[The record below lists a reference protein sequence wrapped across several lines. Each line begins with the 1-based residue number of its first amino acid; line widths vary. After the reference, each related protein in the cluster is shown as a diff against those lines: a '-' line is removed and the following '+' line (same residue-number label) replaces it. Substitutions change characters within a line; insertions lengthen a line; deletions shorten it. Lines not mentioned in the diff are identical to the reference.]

1 VRSSDVSNSMK
12 LNVNRGSELE
22 APVSDM
28 PLNASG
34 FSSRFLLVMYQGDMN
49 SDCQN
54 PVYVLGLCVA
64 PGAEAAATASA
75 VAVAGGVKKNI
86 LRKRREDQGAEGQV
100 GPLQQVRL
108 GSNHHARQVSRGGG
122 GAAARGRALTGR
134 DGGGA
139 ARQARVY
146 FIARGR
152 LRKCAK
158 SLNIMHDAETVICST
173 A

>member
-1 VRSSDVSNSMK
+1 
-12 LNVNRGSELE
+12 
-22 APVSDM
+22 
-28 PLNASG
+28 
-34 FSSRFLLVMYQGDMN
+34 MYQGDMN

-75 VAVAGGVKKNI
+75 VAVAGGFKKNI

-146 FIARGR
+146 FIARERLSGR
-152 LRKCAK
+152 R
-158 SLNIMHDAETVICST
+158 T
-173 A
+173 